1 MEAAP
6 TNTSEPEHQQE
17 KDKERE
23 QNRNFWIAVLQGTFM
38 RISFA
43 FADSTTVLPA
53 FILKLTSS
61 NTLVGLTGSMTRAGW
76 MWPPTPDLE
85 SAGTPSAQD
94 ALLCPRYELSTAR
107 MDRNGRMHPYGRFW
121 QQRSTCR
128 VFFSAV
134 TSSDLRRWESQRFRI
149 WILSPNP
156 LNHIGGLDIL
166 VCAS

>member
-43 FADSTTVLPA
+43 FADSTICSTR
-53 FILKLTSS
+53 FYLKTHFLKHACRLDRFDDASR
-61 NTLVGLTGSMTRAGW
+61 LDVA
-76 MWPPTPDLE
+76 PTPDLK
-85 SAGTPSAQD
+85 SVRAPSAQD
-94 ALLCPRYELSTAR
+94 AFLCPRYELSTAR
-107 MDRNGRMHPYGRFW
+107 MGRNGRMHPSGRFW

-128 VFFSAV
+128 M
-134 TSSDLRRWESQRFRI
+134 
-149 WILSPNP
+149 LSLLLFHQIFGDGS
-156 LNHIGGLDIL
+156 LNAPIYGYYLQIH
-166 VCAS
+166 